1 MDPQHEDHDEL
12 ELEELELEP
21 PTAQQ
26 DLHATRDEK
35 RAGEQEEVQRAIEA
49 AFAKAD
55 RSNVRD
61 VTREIERLIR
71 RLDDKA
77 LRARYESAVD
87 LLPDMVKHA
96 GSDDD

>member
-1 MDPQHEDHDEL
+1 MAPEHDEPEIHG
-12 ELEELELEP
+12 ELEIEEI
-21 PTAQQ
+21 TAEE
-26 DLHATRDEK
+26 ATTAHEK
-35 RAGEQEEVQRAIEA
+35 RAGEQDDLQRAIEA

-55 RSNVRD
+55 RANLRD
-61 VTREIERLIR
+61 VTREIERLLK

-96 GSDDD
+96 GTDD